1 MGDTVPSQ
9 GRGGLKRTRS
19 AVFSP
24 AADAYTPIGDG
35 DFVGSYSS
43 YGAAVFANEVA
54 NDTIPS
60 ALLRFDDDKVDSS
73 NGGGGGFSIGLRH
86 QPIDDLARHPI
97 DDLGWQTDDMPI
109 FRTRS
114 QESIRSQIEDD
125 GLAPYIPGFTPRERP
140 DPSGRT
146 PRCRQDLTTVNEVD
160 LELVGTTLVAKTAN
174 DQVKID
180 VRLHCY
186 CVSFVR

>member
-1 MGDTVPSQ
+1 MRHEITWLAFMGDTVPSQ

-73 NGGGGGFSIGLRH
+73 NGVGGGFSIGLR
-86 QPIDDLARHPI
+86 QPIDDI
-97 DDLGWQTDDMPI
+97 GWQTDDMPI
-109 FRTRS
+109 FRTRT

-146 PRCRQDLTTVNEVD
+146 PRCRQDLTTEVD